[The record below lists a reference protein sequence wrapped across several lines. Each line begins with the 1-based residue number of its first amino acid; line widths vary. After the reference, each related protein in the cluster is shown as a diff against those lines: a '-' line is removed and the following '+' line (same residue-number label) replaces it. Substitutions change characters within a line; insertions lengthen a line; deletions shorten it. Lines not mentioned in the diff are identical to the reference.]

1 MAPTIGETLRKARTE
16 RGVELSEVERA
27 TKIRAKF
34 LEAMEED
41 RWGVLPAP
49 VYARGFLDIYAR
61 YLGLDQQAL
70 LDEYRQTVEGE
81 QHEPIPQSVI
91 KPGTLR
97 QTRPVGRTRS
107 INWEPVAKV
116 LAGVIVVAVVGLV
129 IVGSI
134 GGSDDSGG
142 SDKGGKARNQGSK
155 AAGPSTPTTT
165 TTSTAPAGE
174 VSVELRAT
182 APVWVC
188 LVDDGGTPLVDS
200 ETLNADEARGSV
212 QRRRVRRYPRERLGR
227 DDSGRRAGSD
237 SAGRGAA
244 RLPDHTDR
252 GAEARPLLTAHLRLR
267 SGVELSGALRQYQRP
282 RAKPP
287 NAINPI
293 RITTMPIQTLVTNSR
308 MIPMMTMM
316 PPSEI
321 PPIPLRRSGVAISP
335 PCGRRNER

>member
-1 MAPTIGETLRKARTE
+1 MTPTIGETLRKARTE

-34 LEAMEED
+34 LEAMEEN
-41 RWGVLPAP
+41 RWGALPAP

-70 LDEYRQTVEGE
+70 LEEYRQTVEGG

-107 INWEPVAKV
+107 INWGPVAKV
-116 LAGVIVVAVVGLV
+116 LAGLIVVAVVGLV

-142 SDKGGKARNQGSK
+142 SDNGGKGRDQGSK
-155 AAGPSTPTTT
+155 AAGPSSTPTRT
-165 TTSTAPAGE
+165 TTSTTPAGE

-188 LVDDGGTPLVDS
+188 LVDDSGNPLVDS
-200 ETLNADEARGSV
+200 ETLDANESRGPFSGGGFDVTFGNGSV
-212 QRRRVRRYPRERLGR
+212 EMTVDGDAAQIPQVAEPLG
-227 DDSGRRAGSD
+227 
-237 SAGRGAA
+237 
-244 RLPDHTDR
+244 
-252 GAEARPLLTAHLRLR
+252 
-267 SGVELSGALRQYQRP
+267 Y
-282 RAKPP
+282 
-287 NAINPI
+287 
-293 RITTMPIQTLVTNSR
+293 RITPTGVRKLD
-308 MIPMMTMM
+308 
-316 PPSEI
+316 PSSQ
-321 PPIPLRRSGVAISP
+321 PTCV
-335 PCGRRNER
+335 

>member
-1 MAPTIGETLRKARTE
+1 MTPTIGETLRKARTE

-41 RWGVLPAP
+41 RWGALPAP
-49 VYARGFLDIYAR
+49 VYARGFLDIYAH

-107 INWEPVAKV
+107 INWGPVAKV
-116 LAGVIVVAVVGLV
+116 LAGLIVVAVVGLV

-142 SDKGGKARNQGSK
+142 SDNGGKGRHQGSK
-155 AAGPSTPTTT
+155 AAGPSSTPTRT
-165 TTSTAPAGE
+165 TTSTTPAGE

-188 LVDDGGTPLVDS
+188 LVDDSGNPLVDS
-200 ETLNADEARGSV
+200 ETLDANESRGPFSGGGFDVTFGNGSV
-212 QRRRVRRYPRERLGR
+212 EMTVDGDAAQIPQVAEPLG
-227 DDSGRRAGSD
+227 
-237 SAGRGAA
+237 
-244 RLPDHTDR
+244 
-252 GAEARPLLTAHLRLR
+252 
-267 SGVELSGALRQYQRP
+267 Y
-282 RAKPP
+282 
-287 NAINPI
+287 
-293 RITTMPIQTLVTNSR
+293 RITPTGVRKLD
-308 MIPMMTMM
+308 
-316 PPSEI
+316 PSSQ
-321 PPIPLRRSGVAISP
+321 PTCV
-335 PCGRRNER
+335 

>member
-1 MAPTIGETLRKARTE
+1 MTPTIGETLRKARTE

-41 RWGVLPAP
+41 RWGALPAP

-107 INWEPVAKV
+107 INWGPVAKV
-116 LAGVIVVAVVGLV
+116 LAGLIVVAVVGLV

-142 SDKGGKARNQGSK
+142 SDKGGKGRDQGSK
-155 AAGPSTPTTT
+155 AAGPSSTPTRT
-165 TTSTAPAGE
+165 TTSTTPAGE

-188 LVDDGGTPLVDS
+188 LVDERGNPLVDS
-200 ETLNADEARGSV
+200 ETLDANESRGPFSGGGFDVTFGNGSV
-212 QRRRVRRYPRERLGR
+212 EMTVDGDAAQIPQVAEPLG
-227 DDSGRRAGSD
+227 
-237 SAGRGAA
+237 
-244 RLPDHTDR
+244 
-252 GAEARPLLTAHLRLR
+252 
-267 SGVELSGALRQYQRP
+267 Y
-282 RAKPP
+282 
-287 NAINPI
+287 
-293 RITTMPIQTLVTNSR
+293 RITPTGVRKLD
-308 MIPMMTMM
+308 
-316 PPSEI
+316 PSSQ
-321 PPIPLRRSGVAISP
+321 PTCV
-335 PCGRRNER
+335 

>member
-41 RWGVLPAP
+41 RWGALPAP

-61 YLGLDQQAL
+61 YLGLDQEQL

-97 QTRPVGRTRS
+97 QTRPAGRTRS

-116 LAGVIVVAVVGLV
+116 LAGVIAVAVVGLV

-182 APVWVC
+182 ALVWVC

-200 ETLNADEARGSV
+200 ETLSADEARGPFSARGFDVTLGNGSV
-212 QRRRVRRYPRERLGR
+212 EMTVDGEPARIPQAAEPLG
-227 DDSGRRAGSD
+227 
-237 SAGRGAA
+237 
-244 RLPDHTDR
+244 
-252 GAEARPLLTAHLRLR
+252 
-267 SGVELSGALRQYQRP
+267 Y
-282 RAKPP
+282 
-287 NAINPI
+287 
-293 RITTMPIQTLVTNSR
+293 RITPTGVRKLD
-308 MIPMMTMM
+308 
-316 PPSEI
+316 PSSQPTCI
-321 PPIPLRRSGVAISP
+321 
-335 PCGRRNER
+335 